1 MKNEEYFE
9 LLPLTRTWLEDIVH
23 AFLKR
28 PNGVG
33 EVDAIALAVKRNGRD
48 VGDEPESTVTRTI
61 NNYCVNANDEERK
74 TKHPLFER
82 IGPAAYRLLSYPDS
96 PDLIEIQ
103 NIQFDESGYK
113 KAWEYFVEVVK
124 NDPKWKELSKREM
137 LTAFAMNIPHLD
149 WLGDT
154 IKAHGGTIDQFKAE
168 NEER

>member
-1 MKNEEYFE
+1 MKKEEYFE
-9 LLPLTRTWLEDIVH
+9 LLPLTRTWLEDIVD

-48 VGDEPESTVTRTI
+48 VGDKPESTVTRTI
-61 NNYCVNANDEERK
+61 NNYCANANDEERK
-74 TKHPLFER
+74 TKHPIFER
-82 IGPAAYRLLSYPDS
+82 VSPATYRLLSYPDS

-113 KAWEYFVEVVK
+113 KAWKYFVDFVK